1 MAKGSN
7 YQRPYPV
14 EFRREAVALYRRS
27 GRSIK
32 EIAHDLGVSS
42 ESLRN
47 WVKQTAIDVGVR
59 PGLTSEELEELR
71 RLRRVNRLLREE
83 RDILKKAAA
92 FFAKESEIR

>member
-7 YQRPYPV
+7 YQRPYPA

-47 WVKQTAIDVGVR
+47 WVKQTAIGVGER

-71 RLRRVNRLLREE
+71 RLRRENRLLREE